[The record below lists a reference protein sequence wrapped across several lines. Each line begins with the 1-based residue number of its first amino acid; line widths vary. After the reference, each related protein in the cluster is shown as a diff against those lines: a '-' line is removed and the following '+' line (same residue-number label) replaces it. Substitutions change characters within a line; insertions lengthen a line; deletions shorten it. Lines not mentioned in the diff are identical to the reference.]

1 MTVLQNNRQNDTS
14 KIREENESI
23 GCSVNE
29 CLYHAQDENY
39 CTLPH
44 IDVVKHEK
52 IADTAECTDCG
63 SFKKS

>member
-1 MTVLQNNRQNDTS
+1 MNNNMGNEMS
-14 KIREENESI
+14 KRRGENESI
-23 GCSVNE
+23 GCNVNE
-29 CLYHAQDENY
+29 CLYHAQGENY

-52 IADTAECTDCG
+52 VADTIECTDCG